1 MSVLLHVTYYY
12 VTELHTR
19 PKLHEL
25 KLLKK
30 QSGAKIEVIKSVAPF
45 WKDVGYFLDFDEYGS
60 YVDSIEKK
68 CSHNPDE
75 CCTEMLKQWLQ
86 GKASRKPTWKDLI
99 DILKDCELNTVA
111 DELETYQF

>member
-1 MSVLLHVTYYY
+1 MILFYIIK
-12 VTELHTR
+12 ELHTR

-30 QSGAKIEVIKSVAPF
+30 RSGTKIEVIKSVAPD
-45 WKDVGYFLDFDEYGS
+45 WKQVGILLDFDEYGS
-60 YVDSIEKK
+60 NLDSIEKK
-68 CSHNPDE
+68 CSLNPDE
-75 CCTEMLKQWLQ
+75 CCMEMLKQWLQ

-111 DELETYQF
+111 EELETYQF